1 MRLQSDKLR
10 DEVEGMNAEVKRLD
24 RLMLQAQAREKETKE
39 ELVDAVH
46 ELDAAHRRVSEL
58 EVALEGGKQH
68 WHERELELERN
79 LREESALRDDA
90 VKRQNDTLAMSK
102 QQMSRLQEEYDA
114 YCKEQEELQSEY
126 VRQIEELRERL
137 EQERL
142 NSSSLQGS
150 ERKRVA
156 PPPHSPDKK
165 ESRADK
171 ERDALVES
179 AQHHERVIAML
190 TERIEQLQESLQG
203 QAEEQGTSRSLKG
216 RIEGLETQLREAH
229 NLVEGR
235 SKEAAQLVRDKE
247 ELESVGRRLRSE
259 LTETVSE
266 LSRVSQRAEEAER
279 ARDEVRQSATCLL
292 GETLDKYLLVS
303 SDDPLDNLLVSSDDS
318 LDFQKNHTP
327 WPTTHRSALRETSQI
342 DVGADTRVM
351 QLGRSN
357 RRCDLSCRLLPTR
370 SEGMTERFERGR
382 NLCRQRS
389 MEQPRTRSRGLQNKS
404 RP

>member
-1 MRLQSDKLR
+1 MD
-10 DEVEGMNAEVKRLD
+10 AEVKRLD
-24 RLMLQAQAREKETKE
+24 RLMLQAQAREKETKD

-58 EVALEGGKQH
+58 QVALEGGKQH
-68 WHERELELERN
+68 WRERELELERS
-79 LREESALRDDA
+79 LREESASREDA
-90 VKRQNDTLAMSK
+90 VKRQNETIETSK

-190 TERIEQLQESLQG
+190 TERIEQLQESLEG
-203 QAEEQGTSRSLKG
+203 QAEEQGTSRLLKG
-216 RIEGLETQLREAH
+216 RIEALETQLREAH
-229 NLVEGR
+229 SLVEGR
-235 SKEAAQLVRDKE
+235 SKEAAQSVRDKE

-279 ARDEVRQSATCLL
+279 ARDEVRQNGT
-292 GETLDKYLLVS
+292 
-303 SDDPLDNLLVSSDDS
+303 
-318 LDFQKNHTP
+318 
-327 WPTTHRSALRETSQI
+327 
-342 DVGADTRVM
+342 
-351 QLGRSN
+351 
-357 RRCDLSCRLLPTR
+357 
-370 SEGMTERFERGR
+370 
-382 NLCRQRS
+382 
-389 MEQPRTRSRGLQNKS
+389 
-404 RP
+404 

>member
-10 DEVEGMNAEVKRLD
+10 DEVEGMNAEIKRLD

-68 WHERELELERN
+68 WHERELELERS

-279 ARDEVRQSATCLL
+279 ARDEVRQNATCLL
-292 GETLDKYLLVS
+292 GESLDKY
-303 SDDPLDNLLVSSDDS
+303 LLVSSDDS
-318 LDFQKNHTP
+318 LDFQKAILH
-327 WPTTHRSALRETSQI
+327 
-342 DVGADTRVM
+342 G
-351 QLGRSN
+351 
-357 RRCDLSCRLLPTR
+357 
-370 SEGMTERFERGR
+370 
-382 NLCRQRS
+382 
-389 MEQPRTRSRGLQNKS
+389 QPRIGLH
-404 RP
+404 

>member
-1 MRLQSDKLR
+1 
-10 DEVEGMNAEVKRLD
+10 
-24 RLMLQAQAREKETKE
+24 MLQAQAREKETKE

-327 WPTTHRSALRETSQI
+327 WPTTHRSALRETCQI